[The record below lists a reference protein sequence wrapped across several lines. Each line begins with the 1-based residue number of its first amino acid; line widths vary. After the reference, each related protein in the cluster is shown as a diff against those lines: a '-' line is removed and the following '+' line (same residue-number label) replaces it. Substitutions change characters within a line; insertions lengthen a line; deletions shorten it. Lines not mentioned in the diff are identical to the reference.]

1 MLLGS
6 ERKLVMLSATGLS
19 PSRVQHSL
27 LLRLAARH
35 LYSSP
40 TTPFSRFRLLPFRS
54 PLLRESLL
62 LSFPLAT
69 KMFQFTRLSLACP
82 WIQQQFE
89 RKSEPPVQS
98 PAVCSGFQTQS
109 WQLNTRVA
117 LVAGLNQHLTARADD
132 SHAPPVS
139 AFPKAPLSFRGFAH
153 VKPWTTGVS
162 NPIRSLAF
170 VSQCQCRPSRVL
182 SPLVFFPISTHFTA
196 PPEIPSAPTVLQLG
210 SFHRLSRVEP
220 WDLTA
225 NLKAP
230 TDALRPIIPDNACIL
245 CLTAAAGT
253 ELADAYS
260 PDTVIASSPGKEVH
274 DP

>member
-69 KMFQFTRLSLACP
+69 KMFQFARLSLACP

-89 RKSEPPVQS
+89 RLTYSGISGSMLIFNSPKHFVACYALPRLWVPRYPP
-98 PAVCSGFQTQS
+98 
-109 WQLNTRVA
+109 
-117 LVAGLNQHLTARADD
+117 
-132 SHAPPVS
+132 
-139 AFPKAPLSFRGFAH
+139 
-153 VKPWTTGVS
+153 
-162 NPIRSLAF
+162 
-170 VSQCQCRPSRVL
+170 
-182 SPLVFFPISTHFTA
+182 
-196 PPEIPSAPTVLQLG
+196 
-210 SFHRLSRVEP
+210 
-220 WDLTA
+220 
-225 NLKAP
+225 
-230 TDALRPIIPDNACIL
+230 
-245 CLTAAAGT
+245 
-253 ELADAYS
+253 
-260 PDTVIASSPGKEVH
+260 
-274 DP
+274 

>member
-89 RKSEPPVQS
+89 
-98 PAVCSGFQTQS
+98 
-109 WQLNTRVA
+109 
-117 LVAGLNQHLTARADD
+117 

-139 AFPKAPLSFRGFAH
+139 AFPKAPLSFKRIRGMSSPGGILNALATALHGSIRTAPSIQSFTAR
-153 VKPWTTGVS
+153 TTGVS
-162 NPIRSLAF
+162 NPIRSPSFRLSVSVSAQQSAF
-170 VSQCQCRPSRVL
+170 AVGVL
-182 SPLVFFPISTHFTA
+182 SDLYA
-196 PPEIPSAPTVLQLG
+196 
-210 SFHRLSRVEP
+210 FHRS
-220 WDLTA
+220 TG
-225 NLKAP
+225 NS
-230 TDALRPIIPDNACIL
+230 L
-245 CLTAAAGT
+245 CPYRTPAW
-253 ELADAYS
+253 
-260 PDTVIASSPGKEVH
+260 
-274 DP
+274 

>member
-40 TTPFSRFRLLPFRS
+40 TTPFSRFRLLLFRS

-89 RKSEPPVQS
+89 RLTYIGNPRIY
-98 PAVCSGFQTQS
+98 AYFQ
-109 WQLNTRVA
+109 L
-117 LVAGLNQHLTARADD
+117 
-132 SHAPPVS
+132 PE
-139 AFPKAPLSFRGFAH
+139 AFRRL
-153 VKPWTTGVS
+153 
-162 NPIRSLAF
+162 L
-170 VSQCQCRPSRVL
+170 RPS
-182 SPLVFFPISTHFTA
+182 SS
-196 PPEIPSAPTVLQLG
+196 LG
-210 SFHRLSRVEP
+210 
-220 WDLTA
+220 A
-225 NLKAP
+225 
-230 TDALRPIIPDNACIL
+230 
-245 CLTAAAGT
+245 
-253 ELADAYS
+253 
-260 PDTVIASSPGKEVH
+260 
-274 DP
+274 